1 MNLSKTAFEI
11 AEKYGT
17 PFYLAYPDRFRDN
30 YRNFVKEF
38 SKYYDKIILGYSFKT
53 NYTPFLLESIRDE
66 GNQYFAETVSELEY
80 ELALK
85 VGFPGE
91 RIILNGPIKTKSL
104 LLNAIQH
111 KSIINLDSLYEVEYI
126 ISLKND
132 NPSINIKVG
141 LRINMEI
148 ETANGQSAIQAGLR
162 TSRFGF
168 TEETLAIAIAK
179 LRNHGIII
187 NSLHGHTSS
196 TNHVVENFQII
207 ARKLLAVCQSYD
219 LNDLEY
225 LDLGGSF
232 FGAAPKEID
241 VTTKP
246 SYADY
251 AHGTFEVLFE
261 NSWFN
266 KIKPYVV
273 IEPGASVVT
282 NVFEFIT
289 KIYQHKKI
297 GHQHYIMVDGS
308 IFQVRLLGSKSN
320 FPFQVYSQNSEQ
332 PKILA
337 TVVGSTCMEIDQ
349 LANDIVLNH
358 YEHGDLICFK
368 AEGAYRMNM
377 TPQFINRRAPIITI
391 NETGNYDLMRGRQ
404 TVDDFYNSIY
414 Q

>member
-1 MNLSKTAFEI
+1 MNESKTVLEI

-17 PFYLAYPDRFRDN
+17 PFYLAYPDRFRNN
-30 YRNFVKEF
+30 YRTFVKEF

-53 NYTPFLLESIRDE
+53 NYTPFLLEAIRDE
-66 GNQYFAETVSELEY
+66 GNYYYAETVSELEY

-85 VGFPGE
+85 VGFQGE
-91 RIILNGPIKTKSL
+91 RIILNGPIKSKSL
-104 LLNAIQH
+104 LQNAIQH

-126 ISLKND
+126 ISIKND
-132 NPSINIKVG
+132 NPSLSIKVG
-141 LRINMEI
+141 LRVNMEI

-168 TEETLAIAIAK
+168 TEETLALAITK
-179 LRNHGIII
+179 LRSHGIII

-207 ARKLLAVCQSYD
+207 AKKLLAVCQYHD

-251 AHGTFEVLFE
+251 ANGIFDVLFE

-266 KIKPYVV
+266 KVKPYVV

-289 KIYQHKKI
+289 KIYQHKII
-297 GHQHYIMVDGS
+297 GNQHYVMVDGS
-308 IFQVRLLGSKSN
+308 IFQVRLLGSKAN
-320 FPFQVYSQNSEQ
+320 FPFQIYSQNTEQ
-332 PKILA
+332 PEILA

-377 TPQFINRRAPIITI
+377 TPQFINSRAPIITI
-391 NETGNYDLMRGRQ
+391 NENGKYDLMRGRQ
-404 TVDDFYNSIY
+404 TVDDFYNSICL
-414 Q
+414 

>member
-1 MNLSKTAFEI
+1 MNESKTVLEI

-17 PFYLAYPDRFRDN
+17 PFYLAYPDRFRNN
-30 YRNFVKEF
+30 YRTFVKEF

-53 NYTPFLLESIRDE
+53 NYTPFLLEGIRDE
-66 GNQYFAETVSELEY
+66 GNYYYAETVSELEY

-85 VGFPGE
+85 VGFQGE
-91 RIILNGPIKTKSL
+91 RIILNGPIKSKSL
-104 LLNAIQH
+104 LQNAIQH

-126 ISLKND
+126 ISIKND
-132 NPSINIKVG
+132 NPSLSIKVG
-141 LRINMEI
+141 LRVNMEI

-168 TEETLAIAIAK
+168 TEETLALAITK
-179 LRNHGIII
+179 LRSHGIII

-207 ARKLLAVCQSYD
+207 AKKLLAVCQSHD

-251 AHGTFEVLFE
+251 ANGIFDVLFE

-266 KIKPYVV
+266 KVKPYVV

-289 KIYQHKKI
+289 KIYQHKII
-297 GHQHYIMVDGS
+297 GNQHYVMVDGS
-308 IFQVRLLGSKSN
+308 IFHVRLLGSKAN
-320 FPFQVYSQNSEQ
+320 FPFQIYSQNTEQ
-332 PKILA
+332 PEILA

-377 TPQFINRRAPIITI
+377 TPQFINSRAPIITI
-391 NETGNYDLMRGRQ
+391 NENGKYDLMRGRQ
-404 TVDDFYNSIY
+404 TVDDFYNSICL
-414 Q
+414 

>member
-1 MNLSKTAFEI
+1 MNESKTVLEI

-17 PFYLAYPDRFRDN
+17 PFYLTYPDRFRNN
-30 YRNFVKEF
+30 YRTFVKEF

-53 NYTPFLLESIRDE
+53 NYTPFLLEAIRDE
-66 GNQYFAETVSELEY
+66 GNYYYAETVSELEY

-85 VGFPGE
+85 VGFQGE
-91 RIILNGPIKTKSL
+91 RIILNGPIKSKSL
-104 LLNAIQH
+104 LQNAIQH

-126 ISLKND
+126 ISIKND
-132 NPSINIKVG
+132 NPSLSIKVG
-141 LRINMEI
+141 LRVNMEI

-168 TEETLAIAIAK
+168 TEETLALAITK
-179 LRNHGIII
+179 LRSHGIII

-207 ARKLLAVCQSYD
+207 AKKLLAVCQYHD

-251 AHGTFEVLFE
+251 AHGIFDVLFE

-266 KIKPYVV
+266 KVKPYVV

-289 KIYQHKKI
+289 KIYQHKII
-297 GHQHYIMVDGS
+297 GNQHYVMVDGS
-308 IFQVRLLGSKSN
+308 IFQVRLLGSKAN
-320 FPFQVYSQNSEQ
+320 FPFQIYSQNTEQ
-332 PKILA
+332 PEILA

-377 TPQFINRRAPIITI
+377 TPQFINSRAPIITI
-391 NETGNYDLMRGRQ
+391 NENGKYDLMRGRQ
-404 TVDDFYNSIY
+404 TVDDFYNSICL
-414 Q
+414 